1 MSGRKGRVR
10 AERRFALQALYQFD
24 SGLAGEL
31 DAVRDALESAAEIDE
46 FGESPDTSSAEV
58 RMAVRDPDAAIDRA
72 KNIEDG
78 LGFAALVWEHRN
90 EADAAM
96 KPYTAEWPVHRQP
109 VIDRNALR
117 LGWYAFT
124 HGGDPIAVA
133 IDETVELVKTF
144 STEKSGA
151 FVNAVLR
158 SLLLGR
164 TLSEELIDEIESRL
178 IAADVGVKAAR
189 ELVEGLRKEFRSG
202 TLSRGED
209 ALEYLKKSLK
219 SRWPAEARAI
229 VVAERKP
236 TVVLVVGVNGVGK
249 TTSVAKI
256 ARSLKDEGRT
266 VLLAAADTF
275 RAGAVAQL
283 TVWSERLGI
292 EIVKGKAGADPA
304 AVAFDA
310 ADAAIARGVDVLL
323 VDTAG
328 RLHTQ
333 DNLMRELSKIRNVL
347 AKKIPGAPHEVL
359 LVLDATSGQNAVQQ
373 ARLFGAAA
381 GVTGI
386 FLAKLDGTA
395 RGGIVVAIR
404 EELDVPVKLIG
415 GGERPEDVQPVDPDR
430 FVEAMFAG

>member
-1 MSGRKGRVR
+1 MGLFKAAFDAIRKG
-10 AERRFALQALYQFD
+10 LQ
-24 SGLAGEL
+24 
-31 DAVRDALESAAEIDE
+31 
-46 FGESPDTSSAEV
+46 
-58 RMAVRDPDAAIDRA
+58 
-72 KNIEDG
+72 K
-78 LGFAALVWEHRN
+78 
-90 EADAAM
+90 
-96 KPYTAEWPVHRQP
+96 TAEAV
-109 VIDRNALR
+109 
-117 LGWYAFT
+117 
-124 HGGDPIAVA
+124 GGQ
-133 IDETVELVKTF
+133 
-144 STEKSGA
+144 
-151 FVNAVLR
+151 LR
-158 SLLLGR
+158 SLLLGKR
-164 TLSEELIDEIESRL
+164 LSEELIDQIHDRL

-189 ELVEGLRKEFRSG
+189 ELVDGLRAEFRTG
-202 TLSRGED
+202 KISRGED
-209 ALEYLKKSLK
+209 ALEYLKRSLK
-219 SRWPAEARAI
+219 ARWPKVADSGARAI
-229 VVAERKP
+229 VVAPTKP

-256 ARSLKDEGRT
+256 ARSLKDDGRS

-310 ADAAIARGVDVLL
+310 ADAALARGVDVLL

-333 DNLMRELSKIRNVL
+333 DNLMRELTKIRNVL

-373 ARLFGAAA
+373 ARLFSTAA

-404 EELDVPVKLIG
+404 EELDVPVKLVG
-415 GGERPEDVQPVDPDR
+415 VGERPEDVEPFDPDR
-430 FVEAMFAG
+430 FIEAMFAE

>member
-1 MSGRKGRVR
+1 M
-10 AERRFALQALYQFD
+10 
-24 SGLAGEL
+24 GLFRSAL
-31 DAVRDALESAAEIDE
+31 DAI
-46 FGESPDTSSAEV
+46 
-58 RMAVRDPDAAIDRA
+58 
-72 KNIEDG
+72 KKG
-78 LGFAALVWEHRN
+78 LH
-90 EADAAM
+90 
-96 KPYTAEWPVHRQP
+96 KTAEA
-109 VIDRNALR
+109 I
-117 LGWYAFT
+117 
-124 HGGDPIAVA
+124 GGQ
-133 IDETVELVKTF
+133 
-144 STEKSGA
+144 
-151 FVNAVLR
+151 LR

-373 ARLFGAAA
+373 ARLFGSAA

-415 GGERPEDVQPVDPDR
+415 VGERPEDVQPFDPDR

>member
-1 MSGRKGRVR
+1 MSFFRSAFDAIKKG
-10 AERRFALQALYQFD
+10 LQ
-24 SGLAGEL
+24 
-31 DAVRDALESAAEIDE
+31 
-46 FGESPDTSSAEV
+46 
-58 RMAVRDPDAAIDRA
+58 
-72 KNIEDG
+72 K
-78 LGFAALVWEHRN
+78 
-90 EADAAM
+90 
-96 KPYTAEWPVHRQP
+96 TAEA
-109 VIDRNALR
+109 I
-117 LGWYAFT
+117 
-124 HGGDPIAVA
+124 GGQ
-133 IDETVELVKTF
+133 
-144 STEKSGA
+144 
-151 FVNAVLR
+151 LR

-189 ELVEGLRKEFRSG
+189 ELVAGLRAEFRSG
-202 TLSRGED
+202 RVSRGED
-209 ALEYLKKSLK
+209 ALEYLKTSLK
-219 SRWPAEARAI
+219 ARWPAQSRAI
-229 VVAERKP
+229 ATAPAKP
-236 TVVLVVGVNGVGK
+236 TVILVVGVNGVGK

-256 ARSLKDEGRT
+256 AKSLKDEGRS

-283 TVWSERLGI
+283 TEWSNRLGI
-292 EIVKGKAGADPA
+292 DIVKGKAGADPA

-310 ADAAIARGVDVLL
+310 ADAALARGSDVLL

-333 DNLMRELSKIRNVL
+333 ENLMRELSKICGVL

-373 ARLFGAAA
+373 ARLFASAA
-381 GVTGI
+381 GVTGL

-415 GGERPEDVQPVDPDR
+415 VGERPEDVQPFDPDR
-430 FVEAMFAG
+430 FVEAMFAA

>member
-1 MSGRKGRVR
+1 M
-10 AERRFALQALYQFD
+10 
-24 SGLAGEL
+24 GLFRSAL
-31 DAVRDALESAAEIDE
+31 DAI
-46 FGESPDTSSAEV
+46 
-58 RMAVRDPDAAIDRA
+58 
-72 KNIEDG
+72 KKG
-78 LGFAALVWEHRN
+78 LH
-90 EADAAM
+90 
-96 KPYTAEWPVHRQP
+96 KTAEA
-109 VIDRNALR
+109 I
-117 LGWYAFT
+117 
-124 HGGDPIAVA
+124 GGQ
-133 IDETVELVKTF
+133 
-144 STEKSGA
+144 
-151 FVNAVLR
+151 LR

-373 ARLFGAAA
+373 ARLFGSAA
-381 GVTGI
+381 GVSGI

-415 GGERPEDVQPVDPDR
+415 VGERPEDVQPFDPDR

>member
-1 MSGRKGRVR
+1 MGLFRSAFDAIRKG
-10 AERRFALQALYQFD
+10 LQ
-24 SGLAGEL
+24 
-31 DAVRDALESAAEIDE
+31 
-46 FGESPDTSSAEV
+46 
-58 RMAVRDPDAAIDRA
+58 
-72 KNIEDG
+72 K
-78 LGFAALVWEHRN
+78 
-90 EADAAM
+90 
-96 KPYTAEWPVHRQP
+96 TAEA
-109 VIDRNALR
+109 I
-117 LGWYAFT
+117 
-124 HGGDPIAVA
+124 GGQ
-133 IDETVELVKTF
+133 
-144 STEKSGA
+144 
-151 FVNAVLR
+151 LR

-164 TLSEELIDEIESRL
+164 SLSEELIDEIESRL

-189 ELVEGLRKEFRSG
+189 ELVAGLRAEFRSG
-202 TLSRGED
+202 NVARGED
-209 ALEYLKKSLK
+209 ALEYLKRSLK
-219 SRWPAEARAI
+219 ARWPSAEGTGARSIA
-229 VVAERKP
+229 VAPQKP

-292 EIVKGKAGADPA
+292 DIVKGKAGADPA

-310 ADAAIARGVDVLL
+310 ADAAIARGSDVLL

-333 DNLMRELSKIRNVL
+333 DNLMRELTKIRNVL

-386 FLAKLDGTA
+386 FLSKLDGTA

-404 EELDVPVKLIG
+404 DELQVPVKLIG
-415 GGERPEDVQPVDPDR
+415 VGERPEDVEPFDADR
-430 FVEAMFAG
+430 FVEAMFAE

>member
-1 MSGRKGRVR
+1 M
-10 AERRFALQALYQFD
+10 
-24 SGLAGEL
+24 GLFRSEL
-31 DAVRDALESAAEIDE
+31 DAI
-46 FGESPDTSSAEV
+46 
-58 RMAVRDPDAAIDRA
+58 
-72 KNIEDG
+72 KKG
-78 LGFAALVWEHRN
+78 LH
-90 EADAAM
+90 
-96 KPYTAEWPVHRQP
+96 KTAEA
-109 VIDRNALR
+109 I
-117 LGWYAFT
+117 
-124 HGGDPIAVA
+124 GGQ
-133 IDETVELVKTF
+133 
-144 STEKSGA
+144 
-151 FVNAVLR
+151 LR

-373 ARLFGAAA
+373 ARLFGSAA

-415 GGERPEDVQPVDPDR
+415 VGERPEDVQPFDPDR